1 MPGKMQHIR
10 LLGLY
15 IPFVPAY
22 TEYRNMEKGRIR
34 LKLLVFV
41 LDKVENL
48 EPVLNKFE
56 HIGIKGATILESKG
70 MARALESYFDGS
82 FLGSLLAVME
92 PDREDN
98 RTVFAVLKEEDVPR
112 ALAAIEE
119 VNGSFD
125 EPGTGVAFTL
135 PVDDVRGLHKNY

>member
-1 MPGKMQHIR
+1 MTTQQ
-10 LLGLY
+10 LLEQAAAHRRCAAALST
-15 IPFVPAY
+15 AQ
-22 TEYRNMEKGRIR
+22 RAAA
-34 LKLLVFV
+34 LKQ
-41 LDKVENL
+41 
-48 EPVLNKFE
+48 
-56 HIGIKGATILESKG
+56 

-82 FLGSLLAVME
+82 FLGSLRAVME

>member
-1 MPGKMQHIR
+1 M
-10 LLGLY
+10 
-15 IPFVPAY
+15 
-22 TEYRNMEKGRIR
+22 
-34 LKLLVFV
+34 KLLVFV

-82 FLGSLLAVME
+82 FLGSLRAVME

-125 EPGTGVAFTL
+125 EPGTGVAFSL

>member
-1 MPGKMQHIR
+1 MPGKMQHIH
-10 LLGLY
+10 LSGLY

-82 FLGSLLAVME
+82 FLGSLRAVME

-98 RTVFAVLKEEDVPR
+98 RNNTPLGP
-112 ALAAIEE
+112 
-119 VNGSFD
+119 S
-125 EPGTGVAFTL
+125 
-135 PVDDVRGLHKNY
+135 

>member
-1 MPGKMQHIR
+1 MQHIR

-82 FLGSLLAVME
+82 FLGSLRAVM
-92 PDREDN
+92 
-98 RTVFAVLKEEDVPR
+98 EEDVPR